1 MIHTTVLKVGN
12 IISEKHLLLVE
23 DNPDDIELTKR
34 AFKKITI
41 ENGFEIMVAKNGK
54 EAIELLQN
62 NPIPH
67 LILLDLKLPGIDGFE
82 VMDFIRTYPPTKL
95 IPVVVLTSSTEEKDI
110 QRIYGLG
117 ANSYIQKPVDYKS
130 FLEVVKTISRY
141 WITLNEHPIFESTA

>member
-41 ENGFEIMVAKNGK
+41 ENGFEITVAKNGK